1 MVKNNNESR
10 GRGRLNLAYPSNKVN
25 RLKAELKA
33 DKETIKKM
41 GIEYT
46 NMWDALELARKTG
59 PAEWW
64 EAKQLTVH

>member
-1 MVKNNNESR
+1 M
-10 GRGRLNLAYPSNKVN
+10 
-25 RLKAELKA
+25 KAELKA